1 MSSSIWIPNI
11 WIYKA
16 RILLELLGV
25 FLTNP
30 HPITILGS
38 DARGRWRHLE
48 LVSFLER
55 QLTWKESCTNFKQ
68 LTPQALFRSVLNV
81 LLKQFPGL
89 KIGQG
94 PPEKF
99 FHFFQIYHETSYI
112 SVSGRAISEVSH
124 SGYLPSLPFCKN
136 RSYIIEE
143 R

>member
-68 LTPQALFRSVLNV
+68 LTPQALFRSINCISHDPTVLA
-81 LLKQFPGL
+81 KHPAEMFT
-89 KIGQG
+89 
-94 PPEKF
+94 
-99 FHFFQIYHETSYI
+99 YMS
-112 SVSGRAISEVSH
+112 
-124 SGYLPSLPFCKN
+124 
-136 RSYIIEE
+136 
-143 R
+143 